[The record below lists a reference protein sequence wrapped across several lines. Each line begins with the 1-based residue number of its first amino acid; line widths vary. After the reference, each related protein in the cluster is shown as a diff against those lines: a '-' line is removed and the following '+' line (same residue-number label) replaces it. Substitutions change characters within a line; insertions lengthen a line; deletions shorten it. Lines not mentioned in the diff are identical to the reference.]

1 MEITKKEIGLALAL
15 LALLGWNAYTWYKQD
30 NTARVAKPQWETGKP
45 VSKATVTVNCP
56 NGGLVVI
63 DPKDW
68 QFPKGPED
76 KPKEVVK
83 WKWKEKIVE
92 KIVTKEVE
100 KKIEVVKK
108 EFPDWFDPNNTALL
122 ADTKIPAWKG
132 ETYVV
137 STLDLTTGKG
147 DIKYKQLPR
156 DLWGFENEARV
167 ALGYMLIGTDAGKFM
182 LSGQYTPIRMG
193 SWYLNGIAQ
202 IVGDR
207 TNAGVSVE
215 YRW

>member
-1 MEITKKEIGLALAL
+1 MEITKKEIGLTLAL
-15 LALLGWNAYTWYKQD
+15 LALLGWNAYTWYKPD
-30 NTARVAKPQWETGKP
+30 NTARVAKPGWHEGKP
-45 VSKATVTVNCP
+45 ISEATVTVACP
-56 NGGLVVI
+56 NGGIVVI

-76 KPKEVVK
+76 KPKTIIK
-83 WKWKEKIVE
+83 YLPKIVE
-92 KIVTKEVE
+92 KEVTKEVE
-100 KKIEVVKK
+100 KKVEVIKR
-108 EFPDWFDPNNTALL
+108 EYPDWFDPNKTALL

-156 DLWGFENEARV
+156 DLWGVENEARV
-167 ALGYMLIGTDAGKFM
+167 AIGYMFVGTDAGKFM
-182 LSGQYTPIRMG
+182 LSGQYTPLRMG

-202 IVGDR
+202 ILGDR